1 LEWFRH
7 VVRKD
12 GVRTVKKL
20 TKGEPGGRRRN
31 GRPRLRWMNDDE

>member
-12 GVRTVKKL
+12 GVRIVKKL
-20 TKGEPGGRRRN
+20 PKGEPGGRRRC
-31 GRPRLRWMNDDE
+31 GRPRLQLMDDDE